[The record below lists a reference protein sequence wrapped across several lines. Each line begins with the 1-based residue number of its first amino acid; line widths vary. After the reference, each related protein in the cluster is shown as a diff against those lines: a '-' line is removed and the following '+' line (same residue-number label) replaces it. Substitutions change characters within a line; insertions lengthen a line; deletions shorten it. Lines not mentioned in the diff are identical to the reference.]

1 MNHIFTPPLRSAG
14 FSLIELLVVMAIIS
28 ILTAIAV
35 PQYNDYKKR
44 AFDLRARVDLQNVA
58 TAEEAYFMDHESYLS
73 CIADS
78 CSALPGI
85 KTLSKE
91 VELEVE
97 ASESQFT
104 GRASHPK
111 GSGKVFVWESDAGG
125 FL

>member
-1 MNHIFTPPLRSAG
+1 MDQSFTLSKSSSG
-14 FSLIELLVVMAIIS
+14 FSLIELLVVMAIVG

-44 AFDLRARVDLQNVA
+44 AFDLRARIDLQNVA
-58 TAEEAYFMDHESYLS
+58 TAEEAYFMDHERYLP
-73 CIADS
+73 CIAES
-78 CSALPGI
+78 CTELPGI
-85 KTLSKE
+85 KTLSKG

-125 FL
+125 FE